1 MHTLNMKLKFLI
13 AYAIEKWGFRLT
25 MDQAYRTKV
34 RAMEKIEGATR
45 DRYKHLRR
53 YAAEI
58 IEKKNKNNIV
68 KIKCDLTP
76 HGPMFE
82 RIYVCL
88 EACKNAFATTY
99 RPMIG
104 LDGYF
109 LKGEYGGQLLSKVSK
124 METIKCFLLL
134 ML

>member
-1 MHTLNMKLKFLI
+1 MKLKVLI

-58 IEKKNKNNIV
+58 IEKKNKNNNNNVQAQHNV
-68 KIKCDLTP
+68 KGRRTKTS
-76 HGPMFE
+76 
-82 RIYVCL
+82 
-88 EACKNAFATTY
+88 A
-99 RPMIG
+99 
-104 LDGYF
+104 DG
-109 LKGEYGGQLLSKVSK
+109 KQRGDD
-124 METIKCFLLL
+124 T
-134 ML
+134 

>member
-1 MHTLNMKLKFLI
+1 MKLKVLI
-13 AYAIEKWGFRLT
+13 AYAIEKWGFRLS

-124 METIKCFLLL
+124 METIKCFLLP